1 MTSVLSL
8 PAKVAQSAG
17 SWRDCHIQ
25 VTWFRLFPD
34 SNFFCLRFAE
44 TPLAVVG
51 ERCFDACRPF
61 ISTDGWRQCVAT
73 TRAQGKRSTPK
84 VSCDE
89 CYFRCN
95 LLCALDLPEPCATFR
110 PNEAQL
116 RPPQQL
122 RFVFRQERRSRA
134 AWAFPS
140 AQEQAALHA

>member
-1 MTSVLSL
+1 M
-8 PAKVAQSAG
+8 AG
-17 SWRDCHIQ
+17 GS
-25 VTWFRLFPD
+25 
-34 SNFFCLRFAE
+34 
-44 TPLAVVG
+44 
-51 ERCFDACRPF
+51 
-61 ISTDGWRQCVAT
+61 CVAT

-89 CYFRCN
+89 CFFRCN

>member
-1 MTSVLSL
+1 MAAAVQLNSWQGAGV
-8 PAKVAQSAG
+8 AK
-17 SWRDCHIQ
+17 
-25 VTWFRLFPD
+25 
-34 SNFFCLRFAE
+34 
-44 TPLAVVG
+44 
-51 ERCFDACRPF
+51 
-61 ISTDGWRQCVAT
+61 AT
-73 TRAQGKRSTPK
+73 QTRRAARK

-95 LLCALDLPEPCATFR
+95 LLCALDLAEPCATFR

-122 RFVFRQERRSRA
+122 RFVFRQERRTRS